1 MAFLEAAVT
10 DKFFAL
16 MRDLCLSSTVL
27 SFVNAVFPS
36 TTADT
41 VRLIVFPF
49 SVSPTLA
56 INPLPIL
63 PEIEEPA
70 LLKPAPKAFQRF
82 PTKVPIA
89 FTERAKKPPSAPPP
103 APAPPSAPAPPPA
116 FPPSPPAAF
125 ASEVLM
131 ENATPISN
139 VPILLKSAALT
150 CTF

>member
-27 SFVNAVFPS
+27 SVVNAVFPS

-41 VRLIVFPF
+41 VRLMVFPF
-49 SVSPTLA
+49 SVNPTLA
-56 INPLPIL
+56 INPLPKL
-63 PEIEEPA
+63 PETEVPK
-70 LLKPAPKAFQRF
+70 LLKPLPKFFQRF
-82 PTKVPIA
+82 PTKAPIA
-89 FTERAKKPPSAPPP
+89 LKKPPPAAPPP
-103 APAPPSAPAPPPA
+103 APASPPPA
-116 FPPSPPAAF
+116 PASPPGFPPSPPAAF
-125 ASEVLM
+125 ASAVLM